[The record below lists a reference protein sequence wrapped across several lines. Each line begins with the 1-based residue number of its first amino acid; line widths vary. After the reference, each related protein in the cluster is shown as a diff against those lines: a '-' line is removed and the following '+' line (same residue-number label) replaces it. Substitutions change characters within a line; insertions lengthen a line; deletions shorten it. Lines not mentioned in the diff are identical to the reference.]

1 MTTGDI
7 PKIGVSSCLLGDE
20 VRYDGG
26 HKHNRYVTGV
36 LAECLELVPW
46 CPELG
51 IGLGVPRP
59 PIHLERIDGEIRAVR
74 VDDPSVDVTDRLADY
89 ARVVGEEAF
98 GLSGYI
104 FKKDSPSCGME
115 RVRIYTESGV
125 EKSGTGIYAR
135 EIMSMHPNLPTEE
148 EGRLNDPVLRE
159 NFITRV
165 FTLYRWQ
172 QFQAAGLTAAGLVA
186 FHTAHKFLI
195 LAHDEPGYRRLGR
208 LVASAGSDDLEGLAA
223 QYLSQLM
230 TALKHH
236 ATPAKHANVLMHIMG
251 FFKDKLDRGDKE
263 ELLGLIDAHRQQQV
277 PLVVPIT
284 LINHFLRR
292 FPDVY
297 IERQVYLEPHPRELM
312 LRNHV

>member
-1 MTTGDI
+1 M
-7 PKIGVSSCLLGDE
+7 
-20 VRYDGG
+20 
-26 HKHNRYVTGV
+26 
-36 LAECLELVPW
+36 
-46 CPELG
+46 
-51 IGLGVPRP
+51 
-59 PIHLERIDGEIRAVR
+59 
-74 VDDPSVDVTDRLADY
+74 
-89 ARVVGEEAF
+89 
-98 GLSGYI
+98 
-104 FKKDSPSCGME
+104 
-115 RVRIYTESGV
+115 
-125 EKSGTGIYAR
+125 
-135 EIMSMHPNLPTEE
+135 
-148 EGRLNDPVLRE
+148 
-159 NFITRV
+159 
-165 FTLYRWQ
+165 
-172 QFQAAGLTAAGLVA
+172 
-186 FHTAHKFLI
+186 
-195 LAHDEPGYRRLGR
+195 
-208 LVASAGSDDLEGLAA
+208 ASAGSDDLEGLAA